1 MVRDRCGGP
10 HYNIWGLRGV
20 FAKLVQPSS
29 LGVVL
34 SRLAAAYSLLP
45 NHVVVADLRRHDLIS
60 PPHLYPL
67 YPHFPRF
74 RGHLS
79 DSGGKFGSAGRE
91 SRLPHPGF
99 TLHPE
104 SISSSYSLN
113 RFLNDDCLILGSL
126 EQWLEYCPEGGI
138 SSLITCGPAPSASSH
153 VVSHTPNPFL
163 IPVQRS
169 VSCPTQ
175 VASYPRG
182 RSPMVGLTRKSSS
195 PRLMMVSWWFGSGCY
210 VEGECMATKVM
221 KESREKECIQ
231 QLLNAKTEVKSIDLD
246 SAPSID
252 FLFN

>member
-1 MVRDRCGGP
+1 
-10 HYNIWGLRGV
+10 
-20 FAKLVQPSS
+20 
-29 LGVVL
+29 
-34 SRLAAAYSLLP
+34 
-45 NHVVVADLRRHDLIS
+45 ADLRRHDLIS

-91 SRLPHPGF
+91 SCLPHPG
-99 TLHPE
+99 
-104 SISSSYSLN
+104 
-113 RFLNDDCLILGSL
+113 L

-138 SSLITCGPAPSASSH
+138 SSLVTCGPAPSASSH
-153 VVSHTPNPFL
+153 VVSHTPNPSL

-195 PRLMMVSWWFGSGCY
+195 PFGSGCY

-252 FLFN
+252 FLFNGHV